1 MCKYK
6 GSMCKYEKQTC
17 KRVVTQIT
25 SLHFITDLHPQ
36 APSIFICLFI
46 DANKQKLSV
55 QVHRQGGLNNYL
67 GAICTVV

>member
-6 GSMCKYEKQTC
+6 GNMCKYEKQTC

-46 DANKQKLSV
+46 DANKQKLSAQV
-55 QVHRQGGLNNYL
+55 QWQGRLNNYL
-67 GAICTVV
+67 GTFGTVI